1 MTAALFALSLAG
13 GLMVAGVA
21 AVPTTQHRQDVEKWR
36 AKHEADY
43 RREYVGLAG
52 LFPLKTGANTIGSA
66 ASNDIVLPKSTP
78 PVAGRFIL
86 EGDRVRFQPQPG
98 VTATLKGKPIAGAVE
113 LKHDE

>member
-13 GLMVAGVA
+13 GLVIAGVA
-21 AVPTTQHRQDVEKWR
+21 AVPSTEDRQAVEKWR

-52 LFPLKTGANTIGSA
+52 LFTLKPGVNTVGSA

-78 PVAGRFIL
+78 AVAGRFVL
-86 EGDRVRFQPQPG
+86 DGEHVRFDPQKG
-98 VTATLKGKPIAGAVE
+98 VS
-113 LKHDE
+113 